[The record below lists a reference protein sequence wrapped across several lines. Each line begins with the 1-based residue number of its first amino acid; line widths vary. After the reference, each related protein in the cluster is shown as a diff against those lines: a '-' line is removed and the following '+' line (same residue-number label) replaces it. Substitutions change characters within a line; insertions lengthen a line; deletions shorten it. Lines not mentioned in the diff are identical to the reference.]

1 MMRPRWFKFLA
12 LVLIAMI
19 CLTPTSFAKY
29 ESDQNNVNPVVVYKT
44 DGSGAF
50 TPDVTGIG
58 VLGTAVAST
67 TLNADPTTITGGTID
82 ARDFEKVSFM
92 ASYDET
98 QVGATVGG
106 TLTLEASIDGTNWV
120 TTSFY
125 DLASPATL
133 VASEIWTVDV
143 AAYYFWVSKDML
155 APYYRVKFVATGTDA
170 DDVAV
175 VACKYAARR

>member
-50 TPDVTGIG
+50 IPEVTGTG
-58 VLGTAVAST
+58 ALGTAVAET
-67 TLNADPTTITGGTID
+67 TLDADPTTVTGSAID
-82 ARDFEKVSFM
+82 ARDIDRLSFV
-92 ASYDET
+92 ASYNET
-98 QVGATVGG
+98 EVGATVGG
-106 TLTLEASIDGTNWV
+106 TLTLEASIDNTTWF

-133 VASEIWTVDV
+133 VASEVWTADA